1 MLPVKLM
8 IKNRCGEI
16 SKINV
21 EISKINVKNIKNECE
36 SIKNKCEKILKIDVA
51 KLRCL

>member
-1 MLPVKLM
+1 M

-36 SIKNKCEKILKIDVA
+36 SIKNKYEKILKIDVA

>member
-1 MLPVKLM
+1 M